1 MSRLQETSPAAD
13 RVVRKSRRYFD
24 LAKEHKAAREA
35 ERHTLLLEGD
45 DLKAWCDRTR
55 EMKSTEI
62 GLAYSNPKSVEG
74 AFEMLRLVRHR
85 LDQLEDVLRLSD
97 AHHLSK
103 IIERSER
110 ALKKAVRRQ
119 NAN

>member
-1 MSRLQETSPAAD
+1 MPPIP
-13 RVVRKSRRYFD
+13 
-24 LAKEHKAAREA
+24 
-35 ERHTLLLEGD
+35 LEGD
-45 DLKAWCDRTR
+45 ELAAWCSRLR
-55 EMKSTEI
+55 QMNATEI
-62 GLAYSNPKSVEG
+62 DLAHSNPKSVEG

-110 ALKKAVRRQ
+110 ALRKAVRRQ